1 MVHNMKLNLRLLF
14 LLVTKV
20 VFLVAFF
27 LSCTTSKVHTTQVL
41 VIGGGTAG
49 TAAAIS
55 SARMGVTTLLLNDTP
70 WLGGMLTAAG
80 VSAVDGNTKLLSG
93 FWGEFRDSLVGRY
106 GSPEALKTGWV
117 SNHMFEPAVGA
128 EIILNTAQN
137 EPELSLWMDN
147 HWETVEKQA
156 EGWLVTA
163 LKGDQ
168 QIQILADQLIDAT
181 ELGDVAK
188 ALGVPYEIGMDP
200 RDRFG

>member
-1 MVHNMKLNLRLLF
+1 MKPKLQLSYSWVLIL
-14 LLVTKV
+14 
-20 VFLVAFF
+20 AFTTF
-27 LSCTTSKVHTTQVL
+27 ILGSCTTSKIHTTQVL

-55 SARMGVTTLLLNDTP
+55 SARTGVATLLLNDTP

-93 FWGEFRDSLVGRY
+93 FWGEFRDSLLGRY

-128 EIILNTAQN
+128 EIFLNTAQN
-137 EPELSLWMDN
+137 EPKLSLWMDT
-147 HWETVEKQA
+147 HWKTVEKQA

-188 ALGVPYEIGMDP
+188 A
-200 RDRFG
+200 